1 MTPVVA
7 VVAVMM
13 RRCAVAGTRS
23 LEGRVAIVTGGGR
36 GLGLE
41 IARAVRAAGGFVV
54 ISGRDQGALADAA
67 RELDPQGVA
76 VLAVAC
82 DVRDEDAV
90 TGLVRST
97 VDRFGRVD
105 VLVNNSGIAGPTEP
119 VAGSEVAAWR
129 ETVETNLI
137 GPYLC
142 CRAVLPVMIGQGSGS
157 IVNIG
162 TMTAKRPLFG
172 RTSYA
177 ASKSALVGLTRTLA
191 LEAGEHGIRVNL
203 VSPGPLDG
211 ERIERVFAA
220 QARMRG
226 ITVEQARAEM
236 TSQSPLGRLTPPR
249 HVADAVVFLA
259 SQQAASVTGE
269 DLNVSAGIVMY

>member
-1 MTPVVA
+1 VPSTQ
-7 VVAVMM
+7 
-13 RRCAVAGTRS
+13 S
-23 LEGRVAIVTGGGR
+23 LDGKVAIVTGGGH

-41 IARAVRAAGGFVV
+41 IARALREAGALVV
-54 ISGRDQGALADAA
+54 ISGRDKQALADAE
-67 RELDPQGVA
+67 RELDQDGA
-76 VLAVAC
+76 AALAIPC
-82 DVRDEDAV
+82 DVRDEGAV
-90 TGLVRST
+90 GGLVEST

-119 VAGSEVAAWR
+119 VAGSDVAAWR
-129 ETVETNLI
+129 DTVETNLI
-137 GPYLC
+137 GTYLC
-142 CRAVLPVMIGQGSGS
+142 CRAVLPAMIGQGSGS

-177 ASKSALVGLTRTLA
+177 ASKSALLGFTRTLA

-220 QARMRG
+220 QARTRG

-249 HVADAVVFLA
+249 HVAAAVAFLA
-259 SQQAASVTGE
+259 SDAAASVTGE